1 MQFIYY
7 LLALLAGA
15 MMPVQAAINHK
26 LAVHVQHPVLSAFIS
41 FCVGMVALFTYI
53 LITGIP
59 LSNLSH
65 SKTAPPIAWL
75 GGLCGAFFVTAVVM
89 VVPRLGVALTF
100 SILIFGQM
108 LATLPIDHYGFLGT
122 AVKEINLPRVIG
134 VALIIIGVI
143 IVRRF

>member
-1 MQFIYY
+1 
-7 LLALLAGA
+7 
-15 MMPVQAAINHK
+15 
-26 LAVHVQHPVLSAFIS
+26 
-41 FCVGMVALFTYI
+41 MVALFTYI

>member
-7 LLALLAGA
+7 LLALLAGT

-26 LAVHVQHPVLSAFIS
+26 LAVHVQNPVLAAFIS
-41 FCVGMVALFTYI
+41 FCVGMVALFSYI

-59 LSNLSH
+59 LGNLSY
-65 SKTAPPIAWL
+65 SKNAPPVAWL

-122 AVKEINLPRVIG
+122 AVKEINLPRIVG
-134 VALIIIGVI
+134 VVLIIIGVF